1 MKFRGISS
9 LNFIAEIPH
18 IAIISIDS
26 DFKIS
31 VFWKLEFN
39 LCCGFY

>member
-1 MKFRGISS
+1 MKFREILS
-9 LNFIAEIPH
+9 LNFIAEILY
-18 IAIISIDS
+18 IVIMAMDS

>member
-1 MKFRGISS
+1 MKFREILS
-9 LNFIAEIPH
+9 LNFIAEITH
-18 IAIISIDS
+18 IAIISMDS